1 MLTVRHRR
9 RFHQQTKAA
18 LHRGTAVHP
27 GKIAFN
33 PAYNAEAAGRRIY
46 EEILQESGLAEDA
59 VGGIVATGYGRKS
72 VSFAG
77 RALTEILCHAAGA
90 RFLDP
95 EIRSVVDIGGQ
106 DSKAIVLDAV
116 GRVKTF
122 AMNDKCAAG
131 TGRFLEVMARA
142 LEVDLERFGA
152 PLPRGRVP
160 GRISSLCNRLC
171 RVGSDL
177 PHRKGEQRENIIAG
191 IHDSIGSRVS
201 AMARR
206 LGMVPPVMMTGGVAR
221 NTGVVQALGKAL
233 GLPLRVLPARPATG
247 ASAPRC
253 WPPGQIDR
261 TARPRVV
268 AAGSC
273 AIRTSHN
280 GR

>member
-1 MLTVRHRR
+1 MLTVGIDVGSIS
-9 RFHQQTKAA
+9 TKAA
-18 LHRGTAVHP
+18 LLEDGRFIRGR
-27 GKIAFN
+27 IAFTG
-33 PAYNAEAAGRRIY
+33 YNAEAAGRRIY

-106 DSKAIVLDAV
+106 DSKAIVLEAD

-152 PLPRGRVP
+152 LSLEAESPA
-160 GRISSLCNRLC
+160 RISSLCTVFAESEVISLIAR
-171 RVGSDL
+171 
-177 PHRKGEQRENIIAG
+177 GEQRENIIAG

-233 GLPLRVLPARPATG
+233 GLPLRVSPHAQLTG
-247 ASAPRC
+247 AIGAAVLAA
-253 WPPGQIDR
+253 R
-261 TARPRVV
+261 TE
-268 AAGSC
+268 
-273 AIRTSHN
+273 
-280 GR
+280 